1 MESCDAVASLNALAQ
16 EHRLTLFRL
25 LVQAGEEGMT
35 VGELAAATGL
45 AGATLTNH
53 LHVLRRAGMVS
64 DERRGRVIQCRAN
77 YTRMNELLGFLT
89 DNCCAGSAIASAC
102 APTKFCQSSRSKS

>member
-1 MESCDAVASLNALAQ
+1 MKSKDALGCLAALAH

-25 LVQAGEEGMT
+25 LVQAGGEGMA
-35 VGELAAATGL
+35 VGELAQATGL

-53 LHVLRRAGMVS
+53 LHALRRAGLVD

-77 YTRMNELLGFLT
+77 YRQMDGLLGFLT
-89 DNCCAGSAIASAC
+89 DNCCAGAPVAGCGPSSAC
-102 APTKFCQSSRSKS
+102 KPTRSKS